1 MSLEKNMSK
10 KLLSTLSIILLMGSA
25 PITGVSANFSIDFSA
40 LNHASGIGFD
50 SNLNWPQTFT
60 VKKGESYDEAKDP
73 FLRKGTENVEESQ
86 ASFFVIPAV
95 VVGIILLFLVF
106 NRE

>member
-1 MSLEKNMSK
+1 MTKQLI
-10 KLLSTLSIILLMGSA
+10 STLSIILLLGSA
-25 PITGVSANFSIDFSA
+25 PVTVVSANSNIDFRA
-40 LNHASGIGFD
+40 LNFTGGIGFD
-50 SNLNWPQTFT
+50 SKLNWPQSFA

-86 ASFFVIPAV
+86 ISFFVIPAV
-95 VVGIILLFLVF
+95 VFGIILLFLFF

>member
-1 MSLEKNMSK
+1 MTKQLI
-10 KLLSTLSIILLMGSA
+10 STLSIILMLGSA
-25 PITGVSANFSIDFSA
+25 PVTGVSANSNIDFSA
-40 LNHASGIGFD
+40 LNHASRIGFD
-50 SNLNWPQTFT
+50 SKQNWPQTIT
-60 VKKGESYDEAKDP
+60 VKKGESYNEAKDP

-95 VVGIILLFLVF
+95 VVGIILLFLFF

>member
-1 MSLEKNMSK
+1 MTKQLI
-10 KLLSTLSIILLMGSA
+10 STLSIILLLGNASM
-25 PITGVSANFSIDFSA
+25 TGVSANSNIDFST
-40 LNHASGIGFD
+40 LNFTSGIGFD
-50 SNLNWPQTFT
+50 NKLNWPQPLT
-60 VKKGESYDEAKDP
+60 VKKGEPYDKAKDP

-95 VVGIILLFLVF
+95 VVGIILLFLFF